1 MHEAMSWR
9 RQEYLKLRYCTWCTR
24 WSNYILVQFE
34 VSLHLARIFS
44 IFGTTSFSIFSVFF
58 SIFIVSVFL
67 CIFLLYIIFTL
78 AKNDELQ

>member
-24 WSNYILVQFE
+24 WSIYIQVQFE
-34 VSLHLARIFS
+34 VSLHVASIFS

-58 SIFIVSVFL
+58 SIFSVSVFL

-78 AKNDELQ
+78 AKNDELK